1 MTEKLIATG
10 EIFFSWSEF
19 QDALKAFSEQTFQ
32 VFNIDDS
39 KRLKPKV
46 NPDSQLKSTECNIT
60 EKFKYI
66 NELSPEVDYF
76 ILENRSIQ
84 LQKGSNDCGL
94 FSLANLRSLCQEAD
108 PSLLH
113 YEQKL
118 MRNHFNVCI
127 ENKTFNSFKYRVT
140 SRKNITHKSKIFN
153 CKTNKFE

>member
-1 MTEKLIATG
+1 MGKSVITKKTFMILNSLKNHWVLLTNHNCDTNTWYLYDSLNG
-10 EIFFSWSEF
+10 KNYFQSMSHIFKCFS
-19 QDALKAFSEQTFQ
+19 
-32 VFNIDDS
+32 
-39 KRLKPKV
+39 
-46 NPDSQLKSTECNIT
+46 
-60 EKFKYI
+60 
-66 NELSPEVDYF
+66 ELSPEVDYF